1 MEHAQSPLSN
11 EQCRDAAAA
20 PFAPSQ
26 RPRAGVGAP
35 CAHRPPGAAP
45 APEGER

>member
-1 MEHAQSPLSN
+1 MEHAQSSFSN

-20 PFAPSQ
+20 RLIAFQ
-26 RPRAGVGAP
+26 RPRAGVDAP
-35 CAHRPPGAAP
+35 CARRPSPAAP